1 MDSSRL
7 VSSNV
12 SDTDAVAGVM
22 DVEGGKGDGFA
33 SGRTHFLASSP
44 VMRTCSPWTSSRE
57 ESSIISL
64 TRGTSGVRDLIRLN
78 EAIMGIEIHPSV
90 SIFSLAHPWI
100 S

>member
-1 MDSSRL
+1 M
-7 VSSNV
+7 
-12 SDTDAVAGVM
+12 AGVI

-44 VMRTCSPWTSSRE
+44 VMRTCSPCTSSRE

-78 EAIMGIEIHPSV
+78 EAIMGIEIQPSV
-90 SIFSLAHPWI
+90 SIYSSAY